1 MKSSTIRFVVILAA
15 LCIIGIT
22 ITQIY
27 WVRRAFDL
35 KEAEFERTVN
45 TALYNVAQQIFEI
58 NKTPSPAINPV
69 KQLSTNYFIVMV
81 NSEIDASLL
90 EYLLRNEFE
99 RRNILA
105 DFEYGVYDCSTDR
118 MVYGDYV
125 PLQTAKEKT
134 TSKKLPQWANQGY
147 YFGVQFPNRAGHIT
161 NQMGIWSFSSVVLL
175 LVIVFFSYT
184 LFVILKQKR
193 LSEIQKD
200 FINNMT
206 HEFKTPI
213 ATIAVS
219 TEVLRDPDIV
229 HQPER
234 LLNYAAIIEKENTR
248 LKQQVERVLQMARLD
263 KEDIGLKKEHV
274 DVHHLIQDSIR
285 HHTMALQEKNGNI
298 TVELNAINHELE
310 ADKLHLTNVFNNL
323 FDNAIKYCKTIPS
336 IIIRT
341 SNQNEGILVEVHDNG
356 IGIGKE
362 NQKRVFQKFYR
373 VPTGNVHDVKGFGL
387 GLSYV
392 KTVVEAHKGRISVQS
407 ELGEGC
413 IFRIYL
419 PLASKNSRQRPGV
432 PK

>member
-1 MKSSTIRFVVILAA
+1 VKSSTIRFIVILGA

-58 NKTPSPAINPV
+58 KNTPSPAVNPV
-69 KQLSTNYFIVMV
+69 KQVSTNYFIVMV

-90 EYLLRNEFE
+90 EFLLRNEFE
-99 RRNILA
+99 KRAIRA
-105 DFEYGVYDCSTDR
+105 DFEYGVYDCSSER

-125 PLQTAKEKT
+125 PLQTAKEKRVT
-134 TSKKLPQWANQGY
+134 NKKLPQWANQGY
-147 YFGVQFPNRAGHIT
+147 YFGVQFPNRIAHIT

-175 LVIVFFSYT
+175 LVIVFFAYT

-219 TEVLRDPDIV
+219 TEVLKDPGIV

-234 LLNYAAIIEKENTR
+234 LLNYMTIIEKENTR

-263 KEDIGLKKEHV
+263 KEDIGLKKENLSI
-274 DVHHLIQDSIR
+274 HHIIQDSIR
-285 HHTMALQEKNGNI
+285 HTSVALQEKKVSVGLDLSA
-298 TVELNAINHELE
+298 EEPAIEG
-310 ADKLHLTNVFNNL
+310 DKLHLTNVFNNL
-323 FDNAIKYCKTIPS
+323 FDNAIKYCKTTPS
-336 IIIRT
+336 LIVRT
-341 SNQNEGILVEVHDNG
+341 TNEHGGIAIEVEDNG
-356 IGIGKE
+356 IGIAQE

-373 VPTGNVHDVKGFGL
+373 VPTGNLHDVKGFGL

-392 KTVVEAHKGRISVQS
+392 RTVVEAHRGKISLRS
-407 ELGEGC
+407 ELGRGS
-413 IFRIYL
+413 IFKIYL
-419 PLASKNSRQRPGV
+419 PALR
-432 PK
+432 